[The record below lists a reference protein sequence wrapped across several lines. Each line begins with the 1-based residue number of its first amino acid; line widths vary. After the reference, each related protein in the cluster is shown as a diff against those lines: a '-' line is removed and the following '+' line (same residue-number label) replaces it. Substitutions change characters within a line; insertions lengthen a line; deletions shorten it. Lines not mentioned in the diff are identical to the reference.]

1 MSSTGKARRS
11 IACHLWMLN
20 IPQSRQHYGFS
31 NVGDYY
37 GSYTPHPAGERFMSG
52 GDRDYVPIIQ
62 KGLRSRSNQH
72 RGVTDIS
79 AMTALFIGG
88 RKGERAD
95 GIARWWEG
103 GVYSQQ
109 GGDAHPLYDS
119 YSRYSWAY
127 TFKTEMLFVTEELG
141 PLRCTGGTLE
151 LELVDRKIINN
162 HFDFPFKSLIKQKCD
177 YVKKYILGLGYWL
190 GEMSSLKT

>member
-1 MSSTGKARRS
+1 
-11 IACHLWMLN
+11 
-20 IPQSRQHYGFS
+20 
-31 NVGDYY
+31 
-37 GSYTPHPAGERFMSG
+37 MSG

-119 YSRYSWAY
+119 YSRYS
-127 TFKTEMLFVTEELG
+127 
-141 PLRCTGGTLE
+141 
-151 LELVDRKIINN
+151 
-162 HFDFPFKSLIKQKCD
+162 
-177 YVKKYILGLGYWL
+177 
-190 GEMSSLKT
+190 